1 MKVQF
6 IKLSGLPGDFKIIIM
21 DKYDSVFN
29 LLSHVLTT
37 VYSAINLNFLCSV
50 DSERFI
56 LHSTPK
62 VQLFY

>member
-1 MKVQF
+1 
-6 IKLSGLPGDFKIIIM
+6 M

-37 VYSAINLNFLCSV
+37 VYSAINLYFLCSV